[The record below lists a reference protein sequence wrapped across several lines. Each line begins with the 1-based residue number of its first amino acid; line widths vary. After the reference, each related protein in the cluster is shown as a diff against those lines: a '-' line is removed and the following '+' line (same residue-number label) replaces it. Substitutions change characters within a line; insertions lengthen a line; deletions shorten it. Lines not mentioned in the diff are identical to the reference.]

1 MVDTDWYKGTK
12 ISWICRP
19 EKIFLSKKI
28 ASAPRR
34 APWKA
39 GQPSQAPP
47 AEGRAAVTGTSRGR
61 PGSQHVGGP
70 WKVDAGPRRFCR
82 TACPEPRGFCRTARP
97 GPQRLLSHGS
107 VGGAELL
114 RHGFIPGP
122 RKQENPGPEQSPGR
136 DSIHRL
142 WRGGVLRR
150 RKCIA
155 GVSARRRFRQ

>member
-1 MVDTDWYKGTK
+1 MDLSPGED
-12 ISWICRP
+12 
-19 EKIFLSKKI
+19 IFIKKNCI
-28 ASAPRR
+28 GAPTR
-34 APWKA
+34 
-39 GQPSQAPP
+39 SL
-47 AEGRAAVTGTSRGR
+47 EGRAAVTGTSRGR

-97 GPQRLLSHGS
+97 GPQRLLRTASPGTAELLRHGFIPGLQRLLSHGS

>member
-47 AEGRAAVTGTSRGR
+47 AEGRAASTSVARGRLMRGRGGSVARLVRSRGVSVAR
-61 PGSQHVGGP
+61 LVRDGGAPAARFHPGAAEAPVA
-70 WKVDAGPRRFCR
+70 WLRR
-82 TACPEPRGFCRTARP
+82 
-97 GPQRLLSHGS
+97 
-107 VGGAELL
+107 GAELL